1 MTAIANIPATIQDSA
16 VSVSA
21 KGLAMLHPSLWISRH
36 PLAMTAHF
44 EQVLVLTYALPQ
56 RVLTPL
62 LPPGLVLDCF
72 GPYGFLAIA
81 MVQTRNMRP
90 QHFPSWLGRDFF
102 LTGYRIFTRF
112 RTASGRTLR
121 GLRILRSDTDSE
133 TMVRW
138 GNRLTHYNYQNV
150 SVDYRRTESAVDF
163 RVVTQ
168 DGAADLRVRA
178 DLSNEPDS
186 LPAGSPF
193 PDFRTA
199 RRFAGPLPF
208 TFDYEPETHSIVR
221 IQGVRKQWD
230 PIPVH
235 VDVLQNS
242 FLQREP
248 FASASPV
255 LASAFRVADIDYVWK
270 RGVREALNS

>member
-1 MTAIANIPATIQDSA
+1 MTTIANISPAIQNSPG
-16 VSVSA
+16 SVSA
-21 KGLAMLHPSLWISRH
+21 KGLAMMSPSLLIKRH

-44 EQVLVLTYALPQ
+44 EEVLVLTYALPQ
-56 RVLTPL
+56 EVLTPL
-62 LPPGLVLDCF
+62 LPPGLALDCF

-81 MVQTRNMRP
+81 IVQTRNMRP
-90 QHFPSWLGRDFF
+90 QHLPSWLGRDFF

-112 RTASGRTLR
+112 RTTSGRTLR

-138 GNRLTHYNYQNV
+138 GNHLTHYNYRKV
-150 SVDYRRTESAVDF
+150 SVDYRRTENAVDF
-163 RVVTQ
+163 KVVTR

-178 DLSNEPDS
+178 DLSSEPDS

-193 PDFRTA
+193 SDFRTA

-221 IQGVRKQWD
+221 IQGVRKQWS

-235 VDVLQNS
+235 VVVLQNS

-248 FASASPV
+248 FACAPPV
-255 LASAFRVADIDYVWK
+255 LASAFRVANIDYVWK
-270 RGVREALNS
+270 RGVREALNL